1 MQQGETEKP
10 RRKGLAPW
18 LGAPS
23 SPRVLGYIQF
33 LAVGMMRS
41 TPLRRL
47 AASAALLASLC
58 LSQARAGDAT
68 ETAPTTGP
76 RFPRFL
82 RPLPT
87 DRPKELAR
95 SSATPWDRSLL
106 LTFDDG
112 PDLVGTSLI
121 LDELTRRG
129 VKAVFFVN
137 GHHIVRNLPE
147 DLARRDLL
155 RKLATHGHLVGNHT
169 MGHKNLCQQRDAIPT
184 EIDGASEIIAYATS
198 VRPLVFRSPYGA
210 RCRDLDRALADRDVI
225 QIGWNMDPQE
235 WRGENEDAIVKYA
248 TDGLRRAKGPVIL
261 LLHDKNVAA
270 VHALARILDFVDAEN
285 ARAAS
290 EGKQPIRLVDYRVF
304 LPREPLPETGL
315 EPWARSFASALGA
328 LSSLSALASTP
339 LDAAAKTR

>member
-1 MQQGETEKP
+1 MQ
-10 RRKGLAPW
+10 RRLVA
-18 LGAPS
+18 
-23 SPRVLGYIQF
+23 
-33 LAVGMMRS
+33 LAVL
-41 TPLRRL
+41 P
-47 AASAALLASLC
+47 ACLC
-58 LSQARAGDAT
+58 LAQATSKGDQVAAPGK
-68 ETAPTTGP
+68 TAPASKP
-76 RFPRFL
+76 AKRVAFPRFL

-87 DRPKELAR
+87 DGANDLDR
-95 SSATPWDRSLL
+95 SASRSWERSLL

-112 PDLVGTSLI
+112 PDLVGTSLL

-147 DLARRDLL
+147 DIARRDLL

-169 MGHKNLCQQRDAIPT
+169 MNHKNLCQQRDAIPA

-235 WRGENEDAIVKYA
+235 WRGEDEDAIVKYA

-270 VHALARILDFVDAEN
+270 VHALSRILDFVDAEN
-285 ARAAS
+285 ARAAAD
-290 EGKQPIRLVDYRVF
+290 GKQPIRLVDYRVF
-304 LPREPLPETGL
+304 LPREPLRETGL
-315 EPWARSFASALGA
+315 EPWARSFVSALGA
-328 LSSLSALASTP
+328 LSSLSALAAP
-339 LDAAAKTR
+339 